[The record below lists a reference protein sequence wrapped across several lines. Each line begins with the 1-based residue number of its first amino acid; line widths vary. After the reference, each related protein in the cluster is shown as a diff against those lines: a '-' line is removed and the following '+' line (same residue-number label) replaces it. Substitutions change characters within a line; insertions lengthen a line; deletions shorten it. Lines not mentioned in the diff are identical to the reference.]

1 MLCQCFGGG
10 LDVFF
15 GAATRAASLAHLLLQ
30 HKKLRWLMTVDA
42 YEEKVELSAH
52 RLKQMDSD
60 GQTHSLR

>member
-1 MLCQCFGGG
+1 M
-10 LDVFF
+10 FF